1 MKKKYMTPSMME
13 IRIETAPVLNI
24 TSTNTEGLGGG
35 GNTGDNG
42 ITEGGSRGGGFWD
55 DED

>member
-24 TSTNTEGLGGG
+24 TSTNADGLGVRGG
-35 GNTGDNG
+35 TNENG
-42 ITEGGSRGGGFWD
+42 ITEGCSRGSSWD